1 MGLKFLKDL
10 IVILENKKIL
20 YMRRNIIVKICEW
33 FLITSTS
40 LIATMAAIVGD
51 YLSMMWAIFAIVA
64 VIANSYLEKL
74 IDERDEV
81 IIFQEKVIDEL
92 TEKYNTL
99 VENNNELEKVNKALL
114 NELDY
119 KSLSDIK

>member
-1 MGLKFLKDL
+1 MRTFY
-10 IVILENKKIL
+10 KI
-20 YMRRNIIVKICEW
+20 IEW
-33 FLITSTS
+33 LFFATAS

-51 YLSMMWAIFAIVA
+51 YLSMLWMIFVIVA
-64 VIANSYLEKL
+64 FIANSYLGKL

-81 IIFQEKVIDEL
+81 IIEQAKKIGEL
-92 TEKYNTL
+92 TEICNTL

>member
-1 MGLKFLKDL
+1 M
-10 IVILENKKIL
+10 KIE
-20 YMRRNIIVKICEW
+20 IIVKICEW

-51 YLSMMWAIFAIVA
+51 YSSMMWAIFAIA
-64 VIANSYLEKL
+64 ALIAMSYLEKL
-74 IDERDEV
+74 IDERDVV
-81 IIFQEKVIDEL
+81 IIEQAKKIGEL
-92 TEKYNTL
+92 TEICNTL

>member
-1 MGLKFLKDL
+1 MKR
-10 IVILENKKIL
+10 E
-20 YMRRNIIVKICEW
+20 IIVKICEW

-51 YLSMMWAIFAIVA
+51 YSSMMWAIFAIVA

-81 IIFQEKVIDEL
+81 IIEQAKKIGEL
-92 TEKYNTL
+92 TEICNTL

-119 KSLSDIK
+119 KSLSDSKQENTENK

>member
-1 MGLKFLKDL
+1 MKRD
-10 IVILENKKIL
+10 
-20 YMRRNIIVKICEW
+20 IIVKICEW

-64 VIANSYLEKL
+64 LIAISYMEKL

-81 IIFQEKVIDEL
+81 IIEQAKKIGEL
-92 TEKYNTL
+92 TEICNIL

-119 KSLSDIK
+119 KSLSDSKQENTENK

>member
-1 MGLKFLKDL
+1 MKR
-10 IVILENKKIL
+10 E
-20 YMRRNIIVKICEW
+20 IIVKICEW

-64 VIANSYLEKL
+64 SIANSYFEKL

-81 IIFQEKVIDEL
+81 IIEQAKKIGEL
-92 TEKYNTL
+92 TELCNAL
-99 VENNNELEKVNKALL
+99 VENNNELGKVNEALL
-114 NELDY
+114 NEMDNQ
-119 KSLSDIK
+119 SLSDIK

>member
-1 MGLKFLKDL
+1 M
-10 IVILENKKIL
+10 KIE
-20 YMRRNIIVKICEW
+20 IIVKICEW

-51 YLSMMWAIFAIVA
+51 YLSMLWMIFVIIA

-74 IDERDEV
+74 IDERDVV
-81 IIFQEKVIDEL
+81 IIEQAKKIGEL
-92 TEKYNTL
+92 TEICNTL
-99 VENNNELEKVNKALL
+99 VKNNNELEKVNKALL

-119 KSLSDIK
+119 KSLSDSKQ

>member
-1 MGLKFLKDL
+1 MKRK
-10 IVILENKKIL
+10 
-20 YMRRNIIVKICEW
+20 IIVKICEW

-51 YLSMMWAIFAIVA
+51 YSSMMWAIFAIVA

-81 IIFQEKVIDEL
+81 IIEQAKKIGEL
-92 TEKYNTL
+92 TEICNTL

-119 KSLSDIK
+119 KSLSDSKQENTENK

>member
-1 MGLKFLKDL
+1 MKR
-10 IVILENKKIL
+10 E
-20 YMRRNIIVKICEW
+20 IIVKICEW

-81 IIFQEKVIDEL
+81 IIKQEKVIDEL
-92 TEKYNTL
+92 TELYNTL

-119 KSLSDIK
+119 KSLSDSKQENTENK

>member
-1 MGLKFLKDL
+1 MK
-10 IVILENKKIL
+10 
-20 YMRRNIIVKICEW
+20 RNIIVKISEW
-33 FLITSTS
+33 FFIAAAS

-51 YLSMMWAIFAIVA
+51 YLSMLWMIFVIV
-64 VIANSYLEKL
+64 VHISNTYLEKL

-81 IIFQEKVIDEL
+81 IIIQEKVIDEL

>member
-1 MGLKFLKDL
+1 MKR
-10 IVILENKKIL
+10 E
-20 YMRRNIIVKICEW
+20 IIVKICEW

-51 YLSMMWAIFAIVA
+51 YSSMMWAIFAIVA
-64 VIANSYLEKL
+64 VIANSYMEKL

-81 IIFQEKVIDEL
+81 IITQEKVIDEL
-92 TEKYNTL
+92 TELYNTL

-119 KSLSDIK
+119 KSLSDSKQENTENK

>member
-1 MGLKFLKDL
+1 MKR
-10 IVILENKKIL
+10 E
-20 YMRRNIIVKICEW
+20 IIVKICEW

-51 YLSMMWAIFAIVA
+51 YSSMMWAIFAIVA

-81 IIFQEKVIDEL
+81 IIEQAKKIGEL
-92 TEKYNTL
+92 TEICNIL

-119 KSLSDIK
+119 KSLYDSKQENTENK

>member
-1 MGLKFLKDL
+1 MK
-10 IVILENKKIL
+10 
-20 YMRRNIIVKICEW
+20 RNIIVKICEW
-33 FLITSTS
+33 FFIAAAS

-51 YLSMMWAIFAIVA
+51 YLSMLWMIFVIV
-64 VIANSYLEKL
+64 VHISNTYLEKL

-81 IIFQEKVIDEL
+81 IIIQEKVIDEL